1 MPVSMSHIS
10 VNLQIVRTRQAS
22 MSTDREKSAEKL
34 DLQRGGLA
42 WGKRCVIT
50 VLISFFSNTEVDA

>member
-1 MPVSMSHIS
+1 
-10 VNLQIVRTRQAS
+10 